1 MKSDSSP
8 RILQANVSIKKYIL
22 LLLSNFKNTAI
33 MPLEHLKHLLYL
45 LGSEVAHTFVKII
58 MLFREKEQGPKVYR
72 NKTPKE

>member
-1 MKSDSSP
+1 
-8 RILQANVSIKKYIL
+8 
-22 LLLSNFKNTAI
+22 